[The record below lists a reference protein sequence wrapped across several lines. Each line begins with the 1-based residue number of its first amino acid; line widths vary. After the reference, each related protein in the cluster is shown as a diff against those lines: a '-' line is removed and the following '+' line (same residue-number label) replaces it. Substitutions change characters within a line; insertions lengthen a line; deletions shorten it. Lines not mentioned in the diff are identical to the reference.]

1 MFARGGMGTPLLA
14 GLRRGRRGDI
24 ARAISIVENDPGS
37 ARDMVAEI
45 FARTGWATTIG
56 ITGPAGA
63 GKSTLIDRA
72 SVELRRLG
80 ANPAVLAVDPTSHV
94 TGGAILGDRVRM
106 TESTDS
112 GTYIRSVASRGAAGA
127 VSRSVR
133 GISRVL
139 EYAGFDPIIVE
150 SVGAGQTEVG
160 ISAVADIT
168 VVVFS
173 PQTGDSIQAVKA
185 GLTEIGD
192 IYVVNKG
199 DLDGASQLY
208 DALLDHVA
216 SSLGGTKGGDQET
229 EDRTTSGTAKRGKA
243 GPAPGANHKAGDK
256 SEINKWTRTRI
267 GNRYKMAY
275 SIRNRVEGSP
285 VKMAYSIRNR
295 VEGSP
300 VKMAYSI
307 RNRVEGSL
315 GPNGRKSDP
324 AVVMVSAKKGKGTSG
339 LAKTLFEMMDVG
351 DKDVGEGKRLEVELR
366 DIILNMQR
374 ERLDRMLDPT
384 TNRSYAA
391 YLRKVRAREIDP
403 HEAARR
409 FTARMGRGA
418 GGRP

>member
-1 MFARGGMGTPLLA
+1 MGAPLLA
-14 GLRRGRRGDI
+14 GLRSGRRGDI
-24 ARAISIVENDPGS
+24 ARAISIVENDPGG
-37 ARDMVAEI
+37 AKEMVAEI
-45 FARTGWATTIG
+45 FARTGRATTIG

-133 GISRVL
+133 GIARVL

-216 SSLGGTKGGDQET
+216 MSPGGAGASGARGRGAGEGGAADE
-229 EDRTTSGTAKRGKA
+229 GAA
-243 GPAPGANHKAGDK
+243 GH
-256 SEINKWTRTRI
+256 
-267 GNRYKMAY
+267 
-275 SIRNRVEGSP
+275 EG
-285 VKMAYSIRNR
+285 
-295 VEGSP
+295 
-300 VKMAYSI
+300 
-307 RNRVEGSL
+307 
-315 GPNGRKSDP
+315 GPS
-324 AVVMVSAKKGKGTSG
+324 VVMVSAKKEKGTAD
-339 LAKTLFEMMDVG
+339 LARTLLEMMRG
-351 DKDVGEGKRLEVELR
+351 GGGAEGREGERLEAELR
-366 DIILNMQR
+366 DIILNMQM
-374 ERLDRMLDPT
+374 ERLDRMLDPS

-391 YLRKVRAREIDP
+391 YLRRVRAREIDP

-409 FTARMGRGA
+409 FTARMGRSGT
-418 GGRP
+418 GGRA